1 MAIAHL
7 NGAWTAPSDAKI
19 SVFDRGF
26 MFGDGV
32 YEVMPVYGGKIFTK
46 TAHLERLA
54 RSLREIRLTTR
65 FSEDDWSQLLDQA
78 VEKAG
83 EDNALIYLQVT
94 RGVAPERS
102 HVYLAAEPTVLIT
115 VTPFTP
121 NNEQD
126 IVSLRVCT
134 KEDFRWHRADIKVTS
149 LIANGMIKNEALA
162 EGYHDAIMVRAGFVT
177 EATSSNV
184 FMVVDREIMT
194 PPKSELLLHGITI
207 LILKMILS
215 SDFKSTGWLNKIG
228 HVIESLH
235 VPDVY
240 KDFDVDVNPGEE
252 RTPEDYRMAYKSV
265 LKETVWMTSLQM
277 LSNLLLLVPLLVT
290 GGIKVV
296 FDVYRH
302 KFFSSLQSE

>member
-1 MAIAHL
+1 MAIAYL
-7 NGAWTAPSDAKI
+7 NGAWTAPSEAKI
-19 SVFDRGF
+19 SVYDRGF

-32 YEVMPVYGGKIFTK
+32 YEVIPVYGGKIFTK
-46 TAHLERLA
+46 TAHLDRLA
-54 RSLREIRLTTR
+54 RSLREIRLLTEH
-65 FSEDDWSQLLDQA
+65 SNEDWSILLDQA

-121 NNEQD
+121 QTERA

-162 EGYHDAIMVRAGFVT
+162 EGFDDAIMVRAGFVT

-184 FMVVDREIMT
+184 FMVVGGEIIT
-194 PPKSELLLHGITI
+194 PPKSELLLHGITREEVI
-207 LILKMILS
+207 RIAHVLDLKVKECDFQASALEGAAEVSLS
-215 SDFKSTGWLNKIG
+215 ATGMEVQPIG
-228 HVIESLH
+228 EINGVQIGDGKPGPVWRQMFRAFQNEKQKAIE
-235 VPDVY
+235 
-240 KDFDVDVNPGEE
+240 
-252 RTPEDYRMAYKSV
+252 
-265 LKETVWMTSLQM
+265 
-277 LSNLLLLVPLLVT
+277 
-290 GGIKVV
+290 GI
-296 FDVYRH
+296 D
-302 KFFSSLQSE
+302 

>member
-1 MAIAHL
+1 MAIAYL

-194 PPKSELLLHGITI
+194 PPKSELLLHGITREEVI
-207 LILKMILS
+207 RIAQGLDLNVKEREFQASALEGADEVWLS
-215 SDFKSTGWLNKIG
+215 ATGMEVQPIG
-228 HVIESLH
+228 EINGMQVG
-235 VPDVY
+235 DG
-240 KDFDVDVNPGEE
+240 NPGPIW
-252 RTPEDYRMAYKSV
+252 R
-265 LKETVWMTSLQM
+265 QM
-277 LSNLLLLVPLLVT
+277 FRAFQDEKQKA
-290 GGIKVV
+290 IECI
-296 FDVYRH
+296 D
-302 KFFSSLQSE
+302 

>member
-1 MAIAHL
+1 MAIAYL

-83 EDNALIYLQVT
+83 EDSALIYLQVT

-194 PPKSELLLHGITI
+194 PPKSELLLHGITREEVI
-207 LILKMILS
+207 RIAQELDLKVKECEVQASALEGADEVWLS
-215 SDFKSTGWLNKIG
+215 ATGMEVQPIG
-228 HVIESLH
+228 EINGMQVGDGKPGPIWRQMFRAFQDEKQKAIECI
-235 VPDVY
+235 D
-240 KDFDVDVNPGEE
+240 
-252 RTPEDYRMAYKSV
+252 
-265 LKETVWMTSLQM
+265 
-277 LSNLLLLVPLLVT
+277 
-290 GGIKVV
+290 
-296 FDVYRH
+296 
-302 KFFSSLQSE
+302 

>member
-1 MAIAHL
+1 MAIAYL

-46 TAHLERLA
+46 IAHLERLA

-134 KEDFRWHRADIKVTS
+134 KEEFRWHRADIKVTS

-162 EGYHDAIMVRAGFVT
+162 EGYQDAIMVRAGFVT

-184 FMVVDREIMT
+184 FMVVDRDIMT
-194 PPKSELLLHGITI
+194 PPKSELLLHGITREEVI
-207 LILKMILS
+207 RIAQGLDLKVKECEFQASALEGADEVWLS
-215 SDFKSTGWLNKIG
+215 ATGMEVQPIG
-228 HVIESLH
+228 EINGMQVG
-235 VPDVY
+235 DG
-240 KDFDVDVNPGEE
+240 NPGPIW
-252 RTPEDYRMAYKSV
+252 R
-265 LKETVWMTSLQM
+265 QM
-277 LSNLLLLVPLLVT
+277 FRAFQDEKQKA
-290 GGIKVV
+290 IECI
-296 FDVYRH
+296 D
-302 KFFSSLQSE
+302 

>member
-1 MAIAHL
+1 MAIAYL

-78 VEKAG
+78 VVKAG

-102 HVYLAAEPTVLIT
+102 HAYLAAEPTVLIT

-194 PPKSELLLHGITI
+194 PPKSELLLHGITREEVI
-207 LILKMILS
+207 RIAQELDLKVKECEVQASALEGADEVWLS
-215 SDFKSTGWLNKIG
+215 ATGMEVQPIG
-228 HVIESLH
+228 EINGMQVGDGKPGPIWRQMFRAFQDEKQKAIECI
-235 VPDVY
+235 D
-240 KDFDVDVNPGEE
+240 
-252 RTPEDYRMAYKSV
+252 
-265 LKETVWMTSLQM
+265 
-277 LSNLLLLVPLLVT
+277 
-290 GGIKVV
+290 
-296 FDVYRH
+296 
-302 KFFSSLQSE
+302 

>member
-1 MAIAHL
+1 
-7 NGAWTAPSDAKI
+7 
-19 SVFDRGF
+19 

-126 IVSLRVCT
+126 VVSLRVCT

-184 FMVVDREIMT
+184 FTVVDREIMT
-194 PPKSELLLHGITI
+194 PPKSELLLHGITREEVI
-207 LILKMILS
+207 RIAQGLDLKVKECEFQASALEGADEVWLS
-215 SDFKSTGWLNKIG
+215 ATGMEVQPIG
-228 HVIESLH
+228 EINGMQVGDGKPGPIWRQMFRAFQDEKQKAIEYI
-235 VPDVY
+235 D
-240 KDFDVDVNPGEE
+240 
-252 RTPEDYRMAYKSV
+252 
-265 LKETVWMTSLQM
+265 
-277 LSNLLLLVPLLVT
+277 
-290 GGIKVV
+290 
-296 FDVYRH
+296 
-302 KFFSSLQSE
+302 

>member
-1 MAIAHL
+1 MAIAYL

-65 FSEDDWSQLLDQA
+65 FSEDEWSQLLDQA

-184 FMVVDREIMT
+184 FTVVDREIMT
-194 PPKSELLLHGITI
+194 PPKSELLLHGITREEVI
-207 LILKMILS
+207 RIAQELDLKVKECEVQASALEGADEVWLS
-215 SDFKSTGWLNKIG
+215 ATGMEVQPIG
-228 HVIESLH
+228 EINGMQVGDGKPGPIWRQMFRAFQDEKQKAIECI
-235 VPDVY
+235 D
-240 KDFDVDVNPGEE
+240 
-252 RTPEDYRMAYKSV
+252 
-265 LKETVWMTSLQM
+265 
-277 LSNLLLLVPLLVT
+277 
-290 GGIKVV
+290 
-296 FDVYRH
+296 
-302 KFFSSLQSE
+302 

>member
-1 MAIAHL
+1 MAIAYL

-78 VEKAG
+78 VVKAG

-102 HVYLAAEPTVLIT
+102 HAYLAAEPTVLIT

-184 FMVVDREIMT
+184 FMVVDSEIMT
-194 PPKSELLLHGITI
+194 PPKSELLLHGITREEVI
-207 LILKMILS
+207 RIAQGLDLKVKECEFQACALEGADEVWLS
-215 SDFKSTGWLNKIG
+215 ATGMEVQPIG
-228 HVIESLH
+228 EINGMQVGDGKPGPIWRQMFRAFQDEKQKAIECI
-235 VPDVY
+235 D
-240 KDFDVDVNPGEE
+240 
-252 RTPEDYRMAYKSV
+252 
-265 LKETVWMTSLQM
+265 
-277 LSNLLLLVPLLVT
+277 
-290 GGIKVV
+290 
-296 FDVYRH
+296 
-302 KFFSSLQSE
+302 

>member
-1 MAIAHL
+1 MAIAYL

-184 FMVVDREIMT
+184 FTVVDREIMT
-194 PPKSELLLHGITI
+194 PPKSELLLHGITREEVI
-207 LILKMILS
+207 RIAQELDLKVKECEVQASALEGADEVWLS
-215 SDFKSTGWLNKIG
+215 ATGMEVQPIG
-228 HVIESLH
+228 EINGMQVGDGKPGPIWRQMFRAFQDEKQKAIERI
-235 VPDVY
+235 D
-240 KDFDVDVNPGEE
+240 
-252 RTPEDYRMAYKSV
+252 
-265 LKETVWMTSLQM
+265 
-277 LSNLLLLVPLLVT
+277 
-290 GGIKVV
+290 
-296 FDVYRH
+296 
-302 KFFSSLQSE
+302 

>member
-1 MAIAHL
+1 MAIAYL

-83 EDNALIYLQVT
+83 EDSALIYLQVT

-184 FMVVDREIMT
+184 FTVVDREIMT
-194 PPKSELLLHGITI
+194 PPKSELLLHGITREEVI
-207 LILKMILS
+207 RIAQELDLKVKECEVQASALEGADEVWLS
-215 SDFKSTGWLNKIG
+215 ATGMEVQPIG
-228 HVIESLH
+228 EINGMQVGDGKPGPIWRQMFRAFQDEKQKAIERI
-235 VPDVY
+235 D
-240 KDFDVDVNPGEE
+240 
-252 RTPEDYRMAYKSV
+252 
-265 LKETVWMTSLQM
+265 
-277 LSNLLLLVPLLVT
+277 
-290 GGIKVV
+290 
-296 FDVYRH
+296 
-302 KFFSSLQSE
+302 